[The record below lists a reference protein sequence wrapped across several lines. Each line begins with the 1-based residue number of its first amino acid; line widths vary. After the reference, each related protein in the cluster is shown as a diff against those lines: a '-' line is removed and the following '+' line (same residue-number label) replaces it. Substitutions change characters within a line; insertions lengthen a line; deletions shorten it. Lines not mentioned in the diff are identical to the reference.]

1 MRGVLQEDAGARP
14 LSDFTVEL
22 DVYSGPYEWLLALI
36 LKDEVEIFE
45 VPLKE
50 LIDLYLNSRDPLE
63 TNALE
68 RDAEFASSASSL
80 VLLKSRTLLPL
91 FEPEPGEE
99 DEALEPDELA
109 RKLALYLRMKHGAEV
124 IKRRFDENSGR
135 YPTGHELGPR
145 PGKLRPDRK
154 FFSRLDLTARRLFSR
169 LEEPPVSHLGKITVT
184 VQELA
189 AVIRTSLTAGKISFE
204 TLTREM
210 DRLHVA
216 VAFTAALSLANE
228 GTLRLLQDK
237 PLGTL
242 MLEPIDYE
250 QTKPAGSKS

>member
-1 MRGVLQEDAGARP
+1 MSRAPEASGGDAAAGAGGRP
-14 LSDFTVEL
+14 LSEFTVEL

-50 LIDLYLNSRDPLE
+50 LIDFYLNSRDSSA

-91 FEPEPGEE
+91 FEPEADEE
-99 DEALEPDELA
+99 DEAIPPEELA
-109 RKLALYLRMKHGAEV
+109 GRLALYLRMKRGAQE
-124 IKRRFDENSGR
+124 IKRSLEENGGR
-135 YPTGHELGPR
+135 YPTSHELRPR
-145 PGKLRPDRK
+145 AGRLRVDRRR
-154 FFSRLDLTARRLFSR
+154 FDLSARRLFSR
-169 LEEPPVSHLGKITVT
+169 IEEPPVSHLGTITVT

-189 AVIRTSLTAGKISFE
+189 LVIRESLNLTPGRAVSFE
-204 TLTREM
+204 DLTRDM

-216 VAFTAALSLANE
+216 VAFAAALALAGE
-228 GTLRLLQDK
+228 GDITLLQDE
-237 PLGTL
+237 PLGPLT
-242 MLEPIDYE
+242 LEP
-250 QTKPAGSKS
+250 SS